1 MIEHDSPFQRAYGW
15 AAAPLSRLAEHDLD
29 LLRMV
34 LGGGPGTLHTF
45 AAVIAERE
53 AALLADPAGW
63 AHRMAHAPRQQLLQ
77 HAYGSLPP
85 GFPAA
90 LGKLGH
96 EVAPREAYRALLR
109 AFSISDFA
117 LVLRRRSK
125 ITPAFI
131 ALLNT
136 PEARPL
142 NSKLLMRLSFDDSE
156 GVEALREAL
165 VLRSHTEPWSDH
177 LEQLRSCETPKQL
190 LHWLEYRWERPF
202 PAPPWPG
209 DDLLEPVRDAT
220 ALRRLGSE
228 MRNCLAEQVIA
239 IGRGTD
245 YVYVTRSLPRIAVGL
260 RLRAGRWF
268 ATQILEGRNRRPQS
282 TARGEVVARLIQA
295 GIPVDLDHE
304 TYALI
309 ERALERRE
317 DDDLR
322 FGVLRR
328 LG

>member
-1 MIEHDSPFQRAYGW
+1 MIEHDSPLQRAYGW
-15 AAAPLSRLAEHDLD
+15 AAVPLGLLAQHDHD

-34 LGGGPGTLHTF
+34 MGGGPGTVHTF
-45 AAVIAERE
+45 AAVLAERE
-53 AALLADPAGW
+53 AAALADPAGW
-63 AHRMAHAPRQQLLQ
+63 AQRMAHSPRQQLLE
-77 HAYGSLPP
+77 HAFGAIPN
-85 GFPAA
+85 GFVGA

-96 EVAPREAYRALLR
+96 EVAPREAYRALLS
-109 AFSISDFA
+109 AFAIPDFA
-117 LVLRRRSK
+117 LVLRRRGK
-125 ITPAFI
+125 LTPAFI
-131 ALLNT
+131 ALLTT

-142 NSKLLMRLSFDDSE
+142 NPKLLMRLSFDDAE

-177 LEQLRSCETPKQL
+177 LEALRACETPKQL

-209 DDLLEPVRDAT
+209 DDLLEPVTDA
-220 ALRRLGSE
+220 ASLRRLGGE
-228 MRNCLAEQVIA
+228 MRNCLAEQVVA
-239 IGRGTD
+239 VGRGTD
-245 YVYVTRSLPRIAVGL
+245 YIYVTRTAPRIAVGL
-260 RLRAGRWF
+260 RLRAGKWF
-268 ATQILEGRNRRPQS
+268 ATQILEGRNRRPES
-282 TARGEVVARLIQA
+282 TPRREVMAHLIQA

-309 ERALERRE
+309 ERALERRD

-322 FGVLRR
+322 FHPLRR